1 MLEVK
6 TYNQEKNTWNVKI
19 HNKNH
24 EIKIDI
30 WNDLYV
36 DGELLGPFREF
47 FQMDLNTNRS
57 KYVFKVDGEKI
68 EYKWY
73 PWEKPSRTK
82 AHLFMDGKDL
92 ITGEQEITYVE
103 HRTPILPQIF
113 GFLFLLN
120 AGLPWGK
127 IGAVYKVIGLILI
140 PVISSLSV
148 NDKIRAGLR
157 GLCELGV
164 VALYALIGWI
174 LYTNGV
180 IYFVV

>member
-57 KYVFKVDGEKI
+57 KYVFKVDGENIKT
-68 EYKWY
+68 
-73 PWEKPSRTK
+73 SLCDD
-82 AHLFMDGKDL
+82 A
-92 ITGEQEITYVE
+92 
-103 HRTPILPQIF
+103 
-113 GFLFLLN
+113 
-120 AGLPWGK
+120 
-127 IGAVYKVIGLILI
+127 
-140 PVISSLSV
+140 ISSLSY
-148 NDKIRAGLR
+148 KLKM
-157 GLCELGV
+157 L
-164 VALYALIGWI
+164 
-174 LYTNGV
+174 
-180 IYFVV
+180 